1 MPDEAAQASCPC
13 PPFPRRVSGTD
24 PAAEPE
30 LSIGPAAGGQARGSW
45 ALGVGWKWAPVT
57 ATAFAEGETGT
68 FHPSGQA
75 RKQEGGNRE
84 RGYGPPRA
92 ALGLWRGVQP
102 ARAPL
107 QPGQVRLEG
116 LLSISDQ
123 LLGLPEAWAG
133 CGRGT
138 GTGAGWLPSW
148 MASDEWWPGTGT
160 MVGKGCG
167 PHTAGEA
174 GFPGK
179 SEVRGRAESAPAD
192 GAERWP
198 ERGRRVPLR
207 SLELLRA
214 PQPMRLPKGSA
225 IQGQGAV
232 APPASP
238 SALSLLGPTG
248 SLDSSQTHQNVLPL
262 IFCPNHLTFPGLLSH
277 L

>member
-13 PPFPRRVSGTD
+13 SPFPRRVSGTD

-57 ATAFAEGETGT
+57 ATAFAEGATGT

-84 RGYGPPRA
+84 RGYGRQ
-92 ALGLWRGVQP
+92 GLPWGFGVGCRLPGLPSSP
-102 ARAPL
+102 ARCGSKASFPS
-107 QPGQVRLEG
+107 QISCSGFRRPGQG
-116 LLSISDQ
+116 
-123 LLGLPEAWAG
+123 AG
-133 CGRGT
+133 GAQEQGRG
-138 GTGAGWLPSW
+138 GCQAGL
-148 MASDEWWPGTGT
+148 ASDEWWPGTGT

-192 GAERWP
+192 GAERWL

-214 PQPMRLPKGSA
+214 PQPTRLPEGSA
-225 IQGQGAV
+225 IQGQGALT
-232 APPASP
+232 PPASP

-248 SLDSSQTHQNVLPL
+248 SLDSSQTHQNALPL